1 MSFFIDVAYDSL
13 NKYGEE
19 LCGDKVEIV
28 RTENSVIVVM
38 ADGLGS
44 GVKANILAT
53 LTTKIAGT
61 MLKEGASIYETV
73 DTIANTLPVCNVRK
87 LAYSTFGIVKIE
99 KDGKAYVVEYD
110 NPPLFFI
117 REGKEV
123 YIDKKEVIINGKC
136 IKESNLT
143 LREGDTISLVSDGV
157 IHAGVGGILNL
168 GWQWENVNNYLKK
181 QAGIQKCAKNIS
193 KNLIDTCKNLYVDK
207 PGDDTTVVTVK
218 IRNTE
223 IIDLFTGPPEDEEDD
238 KWLVRKFMKNKNK
251 NKKIVCGGTAAKII
265 ARELNED
272 IDVNV
277 DYIDPEIPPMAKI
290 KGIDL
295 VTEGVLTLS
304 KAVEKI
310 RIYANDSS
318 DKYTIYNLKHKD
330 GASCLARM
338 LIEDCTNLNLW
349 VGKAINPAHQNP
361 DFPIDLSIKLKVVD
375 ELYKLMEKLGKNVNI
390 TYV

>member
-1 MSFFIDVAYDSL
+1 MSYFIDFAYDSL

-28 RTENSVIVVM
+28 RTENSIIIVM

-87 LAYSTFGIVKIE
+87 LAYSTFGIIKIE
-99 KDGKAYVVEYD
+99 DDGKAYIVEYD

-123 YIDKKEVIINGKC
+123 HIDKREVIINGKC

-143 LREGDTISLVSDGV
+143 LREGDVISLVSDGV

-181 QAGIQKCAKNIS
+181 QASIQKCSKNIS

-238 KWLVRKFMKNKNK
+238 KWLVRKFMKNNNK
-251 NKKIVCGGTAAKII
+251 NKKIVCGGTAAKIV
-265 ARELNED
+265 ARELNRD
-272 IDVNV
+272 IKV
-277 DYIDPEIPPMAKI
+277 DIEYIDHSVPPMAKI

-310 RIYANDSS
+310 RIYANYSN
-318 DKYTIYNLKHKD
+318 DKNTIYNPKHKD

-375 ELYKLMEKLGKNVNI
+375 ELLKIMEKLGKNVNI

>member
-1 MSFFIDVAYDSL
+1 MSYFIDFAYDSL

-28 RTENSVIVVM
+28 RTENSVIIVM

-87 LAYSTFGIVKIE
+87 LAYSTFGIIKIE
-99 KDGKAYVVEYD
+99 DDGKAYVVEYD

-123 YIDKKEVIINGKC
+123 IIDKREVIINGKC
-136 IKESNLT
+136 IKESNFT
-143 LREGDTISLVSDGV
+143 LKEGDIISLVSDGV

-181 QAGIQKCAKNIS
+181 QASIQKCAKNIS

-218 IRNTE
+218 IRSSE
-223 IIDLFTGPPEDEEDD
+223 VVDLFTGPPEDEEND
-238 KWLVRKFMKNKNK
+238 KWLVRKFMKNNNR
-251 NKKIVCGGTAAKII
+251 NKKIVCGGTAAKIV
-265 ARELNED
+265 ARELNRD
-272 IDVNV
+272 IEV
-277 DYIDPEIPPMAKI
+277 DIEYFDRSVPPMAKI

-310 RIYANDSS
+310 RIYANYSN
-318 DKYTIYNLKHKD
+318 DKHTIYNPKHKD

-361 DFPIDLSIKLKVVD
+361 DFPIDLSIKLKVVN
-375 ELYKLMEKLGKNVNI
+375 ELSKIMEKLGKNVNI